1 VEIGEKIG
9 GIRER
14 IARAAERAGRD
25 PAAVLLIGAV
35 KGTSPTL
42 IGEAIEA
49 GLRDLG
55 ENFVQEAERHQE
67 ALSAGSSAT
76 WHLIGHLQTNKA
88 AAAAHLFATIQ
99 SVDSIRLARQLNER
113 ASVRLKVLLE
123 VNVAGEASKFGLAPG
138 EVAKTVAA
146 ASALE
151 RLDVAGLM
159 TIAPAVADPEQV
171 RPVFREL
178 RELAVANGL
187 RELSMGMTDDF
198 EVAVEHGATMVRV
211 GRALVG
217 PRPRDERGQRL
228 G

>member
-35 KGTSPTL
+35 KGASPTL

-67 ALSAGSSAT
+67 ALSAGSGAT

-88 AAAAHLFATIQ
+88 ADAAHLFATIQ
-99 SVDSIRLARQLNER
+99 SVDSIRLARHLNER

-146 ASALE
+146 AGALE
-151 RLDVAGLM
+151 HLDVAGLM

-178 RELAVANGL
+178 RELAAANGL

-198 EVAVEHGATMVRV
+198 EVAVEEGATMVRI
-211 GRALVG
+211 GRAIFG
-217 PRPRDERGQRL
+217 ERR
-228 G
+228 